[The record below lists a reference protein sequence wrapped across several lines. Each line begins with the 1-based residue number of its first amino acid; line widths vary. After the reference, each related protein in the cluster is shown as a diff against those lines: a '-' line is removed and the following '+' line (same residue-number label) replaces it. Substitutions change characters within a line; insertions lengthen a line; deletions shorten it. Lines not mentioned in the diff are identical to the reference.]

1 MKLEVDSVNLRF
13 GEHVVLSDVYTAFE
27 VGQLSSLL
35 GRNGSGKSCLFK
47 IIIGSID
54 AQYASVRVDKK
65 YYPSLFKSKLLK
77 YLPQTYIFPE
87 SMKLKM
93 AIQFF
98 EANSVSTMRHLEP
111 QNIGLETKFGDLS
124 GGQRRLAE
132 IYVFLNSPSPFVI
145 LDEPFTYLM
154 PIQIEELKLSLAI
167 YKNKKGIIISDHQY
181 RHVIDVS
188 DKTYLL
194 KSGKTHLLK
203 PDHLLQQLR
212 DFMYI
217 L

>member
-13 GEHVVLSDVYTAFE
+13 GEHVVLSDVYAAFE

-47 IIIGSID
+47 IIIGSIGS
-54 AQYASVRVDKK
+54 QYASVRVDKK

-87 SMKLKM
+87 NMKLKM
-93 AIQFF
+93 AIKFF
-98 EANSVSTMRHLEP
+98 EADAKKTMQHLEN
-111 QNIGLETKFGDLS
+111 QNIGLETKFGELS

-145 LDEPFTYLM
+145 LDEPFTYLT
-154 PIQIEELKLSLAI
+154 PIQIEELKKSLAV
-167 YKNKKGIIISDHQY
+167 YKSEKGIIISDHQY

-188 DKTYLL
+188 NKIYLL

-203 PDHLLQQLR
+203 SDDVMQQLR

>member
-13 GEHVVLSDVYTAFE
+13 GEHVVLSDVYAGFE

-47 IIIGSID
+47 IIIGSIGS
-54 AQYASVRVDKK
+54 QYASVRVDRK
-65 YYPSLFKSKLLK
+65 YYPSLFKSKILK

-87 SMKLKM
+87 NMKLKM
-93 AIQFF
+93 AIKFF
-98 EANSVSTMRHLEP
+98 EADFSGTMNHLES
-111 QNIGLETKFGDLS
+111 QYIGLETKFGELS

-132 IYVFLNSPSPFVI
+132 IYIFLNSPSPFII
-145 LDEPFTYLM
+145 LDEPFTYLT
-154 PIQIEELKLSLAI
+154 PIQIEELKKSLAI
-167 YKNKKGIIISDHQY
+167 YKSKKGIIISDHQY
-181 RHVIDVS
+181 QHVIDVS

-203 PDHLLQQLR
+203 PENVIQQLR

>member
-13 GEHVVLSDVYTAFE
+13 GEHVVLSDVYAAFE

-47 IIIGSID
+47 IIIGSIGS
-54 AQYASVRVDKK
+54 QYASVRVDKI
-65 YYPSLFKSKLLK
+65 YFPSLFKSKILK

-87 SMKLKM
+87 SMKIKK
-93 AIQFF
+93 AIKFF
-98 EANSVSTMRHLEP
+98 EADSTNTLSHLESL
-111 QNIGLETKFGDLS
+111 NIGLETKFGDLS

-132 IYVFLNSPSPFVI
+132 IFVFLNSPSPFII
-145 LDEPFTYLM
+145 LDEPFTYLT
-154 PIQIEELKLSLAI
+154 PIQIEELKKSLAV
-167 YKNKKGIIISDHQY
+167 YKKKKGIIISDHQY

-188 DKTYLL
+188 DKVFLL

-203 PDHLLQQLR
+203 PENLIQQLR

>member
-13 GEHVVLSDVYTAFE
+13 GEHIILSDVYASFE
-27 VGQLSSLL
+27 VGKLSSLL

-47 IIIGSID
+47 IIIGSIG
-54 AQYASVRVDKK
+54 AQYASVRIDNK

-87 SMKLKM
+87 SMKLRK
-93 AIQFF
+93 AIKFF
-98 EANSVSTMRHLEP
+98 EADSDNTMRHLEN

-132 IYVFLNSPSPFVI
+132 IYVFLNTPSPFVI
-145 LDEPFTYLM
+145 LDEPFTYLT
-154 PIQIEELKLSLAI
+154 PIQIEELKKSLSI
-167 YKNKKGIIISDHQY
+167 YKSEKGIIISDHQF
-181 RHVIDVS
+181 RHVIEIS
-188 DKTYLL
+188 DKIYLL

-203 PDHLLQQLR
+203 PDNVLQQLR

-217 L
+217 H